1 MVTGLHSAALG
12 GASAFAVALILATSA
27 AAAMPTTAGAPTQAQ
42 AQAPATAAEAGATL
56 STVIVTAERRE
67 QSAQDVGVA
76 VSVLSGQTLALR
88 GVTTLESLQYQTPSL
103 EITPQF
109 GTGQTGFRLRGV
121 GFDDYASNNS
131 SPVGV
136 YIDEVAYPFPV
147 QTTGQ
152 IFDVSRV
159 EVLRGPQG
167 TLYGRNSTGGAINI
181 LDNLPTATFHSGLD
195 LEGGSYGYA
204 RGEGFLSGPIT
215 DTVKARVS
223 IISETGGGF
232 QRNRVTGQEIG
243 DLDRASARLQL
254 QWDPLARF
262 TARLEGS
269 YGYDYSDGQG
279 LYRFN
284 EAGGDA
290 DHSSQTGW
298 GASQSFANLIGA
310 SPDTKPFRHN
320 ENYGLDLHLGYDLGF
335 ARLTSISGYHLLSRR
350 EYEDFDATPA
360 ADADEF
366 FDTHAKVFSQEAR
379 LTSSGQGPL
388 KYQAGVYYD
397 KEDLSD
403 VFLSDFVDEFGFV
416 ADTRYRQ
423 HADTVALFGQAD
435 YAVTQRLSVT
445 AGLRGEYERRTL
457 DDFSTTTVPAAIAT
471 FAPAVKQHYPQVTG
485 KLEADYRLTSETLLY
500 ASASRGVKSGG
511 FTAYNTES
519 ISQLQPFKPEV
530 LYAYEGGVKSQFLSD
545 TLRLNGD
552 GFYYDYHNQQV
563 QDAIYDPQF
572 GAIGKI
578 VNANSSFIWG
588 LEGEAEW
595 RPIAQLQVSQAI
607 SYKRG
612 EFRDF
617 EGLDIARSSAVN
629 SAQFDDRAGQD
640 LGFPKLGLNGSASY
654 TQPVAGTYEVVAEA
668 DYAYRG
674 KLTPVLLGP
683 TFDVSDY
690 WLANATLTLRPVGG
704 RWSFGLYGR
713 NITGTRYDLTR
724 NFFLQNVDIAAP
736 GAPATFGGRVTY
748 SY

>member
-1 MVTGLHSAALG
+1 MGGVLALALTAALG
-12 GASAFAVALILATSA
+12 TLAGGAPAAAQSSTVA
-27 AAAMPTTAGAPTQAQ
+27 AAADGA
-42 AQAPATAAEAGATL
+42 ATL
-56 STVIVTAERRE
+56 SPVIVTAQRRE
-67 QSAQDVGVA
+67 QSAQDVGIA
-76 VSVLSGQTLALR
+76 VSVLSGQALALR

-103 EITPQF
+103 EVTPQF
-109 GTGQTGFRLRGV
+109 GSGQTGFRLRGV

-181 LDNLPTATFHSGLD
+181 LDNLPTADVHSGLD

-204 RGEGFLSGPIT
+204 RGEGYLSGPIT
-215 DTVKARVS
+215 DTLKARVS
-223 IISETGGGF
+223 VISETGGGF
-232 QRNRVTGQEIG
+232 QRNRSTGQEIG
-243 DLDRASARLQL
+243 DLDRASARIQL
-254 QWDPLARF
+254 QWDPTARF
-262 TARLEGS
+262 TARVEGS

-279 LYRFN
+279 LYRFDGPG
-284 EAGGDA
+284 ADA

-366 FDTHAKVFSQEAR
+366 FNTHARVLSQETR

-403 VFLSDFVDEFGFV
+403 TFLSDFVDAFATAAGPGFV

-423 HADTVALFGQAD
+423 HADTIALFGQAD
-435 YAVTQRLSVT
+435 YAITRRLSVT

-457 DDFSTTTVPAAIAT
+457 DDFSTTTIPAVIAT
-471 FAPAVKQHYPQVTG
+471 FAPAIKQHYPQVTG
-485 KLEADYRLTSETLLY
+485 KLEADYRLTSQTLIY

-511 FTAYNTES
+511 FTAYNTQS

-530 LYAYEGGVKSQFLSD
+530 LYAYEGGVKSQFLND
-545 TLRLNGD
+545 TLRFNGD

-563 QDAIYDPQF
+563 QDAIYDPPF

-588 LEGEAEW
+588 LEGELEW
-595 RPIAQLQVSQAI
+595 RPLPQLQVSQAI

-617 EGLDIARSSAVN
+617 EGLDIARSSAANAAV
-629 SAQFDDRAGQD
+629 FDNRAGQD

-654 TQPVAGTYEVVAEA
+654 TQPVLGSYEVVAQA

-713 NITGTRYDLTR
+713 NITGARYDLTR
-724 NFFLQNVDIAAP
+724 NFFLQGIDIAAP